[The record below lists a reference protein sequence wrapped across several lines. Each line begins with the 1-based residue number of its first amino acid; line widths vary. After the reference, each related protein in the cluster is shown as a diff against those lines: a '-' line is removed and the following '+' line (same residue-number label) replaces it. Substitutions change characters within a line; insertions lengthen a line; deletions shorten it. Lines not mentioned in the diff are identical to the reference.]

1 MTGDTLPQGLAVE
14 ALLLRIRIA
23 LESCRQDWLMVI
35 FDLQYYLEDAK
46 DPLSGGPESA
56 PTSFLPERSRILVTS
71 SYVLASIL
79 GSVDQ
84 DVAMICGLKFARW
97 ATCLHVVGVDETKAV
112 RYLQDSGVDGSD
124 ILAFKHDGNSSLS
137 LPPLRLALVSASMR
151 LLGMSSSQFRWLCEK
166 KIRSAPIPSWP
177 GSNTIFSITM
187 SVLWNAINDY
197 DPLAGRILAI
207 VSIVDR
213 LHLPLVL
220 LAKFPLFQTIDE
232 DDFSL
237 AITTLV
243 TSGLV
248 EIHNKFGHRTLNI
261 SLNIYRWIQ
270 LRLRA
275 VEDEEE
281 YGDIMRDW
289 EAIFTE
295 YLTTPDMDNVP
306 GKSYFSTERFWP
318 VVGHVTSLCN
328 FKPANLRVI
337 CSVSYMK
344 FLEQVALLFIEDG
357 ILFNQGLV
365 AITHALDMCALLQ
378 QRSRSRGQSLK
389 LHRYY
394 VSMLQTRSL
403 AFSKASKFVEAKA
416 EAREADRYLTQHLST
431 DACFASQRRRI
442 NDAKAQL
449 SFVEQDYPEV
459 LRLLTPLISSS
470 QDTEDPFVVAQR
482 HFWLSAYKISIN
494 DDVGALK
501 HSHVAMKS
509 WVALTEHERW
519 GHTDSRRLQWI
530 ENHMICLMHQH
541 KYKGALIFGRPLL
554 KRAQQLTPNFGISL
568 CRMTY
573 RVVFCLSTFTRL
585 EEAEEA
591 EEAVCNLLA
600 RSDYKRPEVGALT
613 HLLLVVHALGQLFQM
628 HGRTVE
634 AEGVYRYIVRGA
646 KLWDGPGLPDPGE
659 YDLTGASTRLVICL
673 IEQGKYLEAQMIRD
687 QCSDEE
693 EEKRIG
699 RLILRARRVYQNT
712 MEVYSRRLEAERSGN
727 LVEWEAL
734 VDLYGMKPDLDEAI
748 ARFGDPTQR
757 IEQGRDFESDI
768 DIHNIRRARKS
779 RILQL
784 LNFPLIYQS
793 FVHLNTR
800 RTQIDRSSSEELWC
814 NRNQTILGQYWKFC
828 TCSRKRRRSASF
840 SLNVLVDGEFH
851 AQQEPAPKSAEA
863 RLKQQLIDTW
873 VVRTPTSK
881 AWSAGCSESC
891 PCIAANLAAEEQTK
905 MLESKLFLG
914 KDFEVK
920 GSSKVQGFP
929 RYPYR
934 LRKPTRPTI
943 PEQEIFTYDEAKNSF
958 NWLQSEFRD
967 GDGEDENYIIPN
979 ALEIPGISITPA
991 DGDNQRMPE
1000 AVDHQTKITDHY
1012 ERDLA
1017 AEFAMELTRAET
1029 RRFEYHRLDPIL
1041 EDDENEI

>member
-1 MTGDTLPQGLAVE
+1 
-14 ALLLRIRIA
+14 
-23 LESCRQDWLMVI
+23 MVI
-35 FDLQYYLEDAK
+35 FDLQYYLEDAT

-71 SYVLASIL
+71 SYVLASVL

-112 RYLQDSGVDGSD
+112 RYLQDSGVDASD
-124 ILAFKHDGNSSLS
+124 ISAFKHDGGSSLS

-151 LLGMSSSQFRWLCEK
+151 LLGMNSRQFRRLCEK
-166 KIRSAPIPSWP
+166 KIKSAPTPSWP
-177 GSNTIFSITM
+177 GSNNIFSTTM

-213 LHLPLVL
+213 LHLPIVL
-220 LAKFPLFQTIDE
+220 LAKFPLFQTVDE

-248 EIHNKFGHRTLNI
+248 EIHSKFGHRTLNL
-261 SLNIYRWIQ
+261 SLNIYRWVQ

-281 YGDIMRDW
+281 YGDIMRGW

-295 YLTTPDMDNVP
+295 YLTAPDMENIP
-306 GKSYFSTERFWP
+306 GNSCFSTERFWP

-328 FKPANLRVI
+328 FRPANLRVI

-344 FLEQVALLFIEDG
+344 FLEQVALLLIEDG

-378 QRSRSRGQSLK
+378 ERSRPRSQSLK

-403 AFSKASKFVEAKA
+403 AFSKASKFAEAKA
-416 EAREADRYLTQHLST
+416 ELREADRYLTQHLST

-442 NDAKAQL
+442 YDAKAKL
-449 SFVEQDYPEV
+449 SLIEQDFPEV
-459 LRLLTPLISSS
+459 FRLLTPLILSP

-482 HFWLSAYKISIN
+482 HFWLTAYKISIN
-494 DDVGALK
+494 DNVGALK
-501 HSHVAMKS
+501 HSHAAMKS
-509 WVALTEHERW
+509 WVALPEHERW
-519 GHTDSRRLQWI
+519 GHTDCRRIHWV

-541 KYKGALIFGRPLL
+541 KYKGALLFGRPLL
-554 KRAQQLTPNFGISL
+554 KRLQQLTPHFGIAL

-573 RVVFCLSTFTRL
+573 QVVFCLSRFSRL

-591 EEAVCNLLA
+591 EDAVCNLLA
-600 RSDYKRPEVGALT
+600 RSDYKKAEVGALT
-613 HLLLVVHALGQLFQM
+613 QLLLVVHALGQLFQM

-634 AEGVYRYIVRGA
+634 AEGVYRCIVRGA
-646 KLWDGPGLPDPGE
+646 KLWDGSGLPDPGE
-659 YDLTGASTRLVICL
+659 YDLAGASTRLVICL
-673 IEQGKYLEAQMIRD
+673 IEQGKYLEAEMIRD

-699 RLILRARRVYQNT
+699 RLISRAKRVYQNT
-712 MEVYSRRLEAERSGN
+712 IEVYSRRLEAERSGN

-734 VDLYGMKPDLDEAI
+734 VDLYGMRPDLDEAI

-757 IEQGRDFESDI
+757 IEQDRDFESDI

-793 FVHLNTR
+793 FVDLNTR
-800 RTQIDRSSSEELWC
+800 WTHVDRSYSEELWC
-814 NRNQTILGQYWKFC
+814 DRNQTILGQYWKFC
-828 TCSRKRRRSASF
+828 NCSRKRRRSASF
-840 SLNVLVDGEFH
+840 NHNVLVNGEFH
-851 AQQEPAPKSAEA
+851 SQQEPAPRSAEA
-863 RLKQQLIDTW
+863 TLKQQLIDTW
-873 VVRTPTSK
+873 VVRTPSSK
-881 AWSAGCSESC
+881 AWPAGCSESC
-891 PCIAANLAAEEQTK
+891 PCIAANSAAEEQTK

-914 KDFEVK
+914 EDSEAR
-920 GSSKVQGFP
+920 GSSKFKGFP
-929 RYPYR
+929 RYP
-934 LRKPTRPTI
+934 
-943 PEQEIFTYDEAKNSF
+943 
-958 NWLQSEFRD
+958 
-967 GDGEDENYIIPN
+967 
-979 ALEIPGISITPA
+979 
-991 DGDNQRMPE
+991 
-1000 AVDHQTKITDHY
+1000 
-1012 ERDLA
+1012 
-1017 AEFAMELTRAET
+1017 
-1029 RRFEYHRLDPIL
+1029 
-1041 EDDENEI
+1041 